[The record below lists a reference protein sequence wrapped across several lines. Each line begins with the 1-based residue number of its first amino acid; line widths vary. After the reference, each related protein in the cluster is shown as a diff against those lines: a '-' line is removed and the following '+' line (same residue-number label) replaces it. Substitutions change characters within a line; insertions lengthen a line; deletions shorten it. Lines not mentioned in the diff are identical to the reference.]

1 MKVKEKV
8 FIFIAIKFMWLYA
21 ILFGFLALRLELLVL
36 NGYLLRIN
44 VDATYML
51 DSLIATLFILGTV
64 SFLCIKRL

>member
-1 MKVKEKV
+1 MKGKEKV
-8 FIFIAIKFMWLYA
+8 FIFLAIKFMWLYA
-21 ILFGFLALRLELLVL
+21 ILFGFLALRLELLVF

-64 SFLCIKRL
+64 SFLCVKRL